1 MTPLEYLINSEIHTH
16 ESVKNSIRFVSI
28 FLNKD
33 FEYDSE
39 ILSILN
45 KDLCSFYLTDYYK
58 SHEECYKEYEFFLS
72 YDLSFIFSNFFHG
85 FRNMRNIAIYRHL
98 NEYIYGNLTE
108 YDVKLWETYTPTS
121 KKPILFKLELF
132 NDETLHYEI
141 NLMYIN
147 IILPYID
154 IFRKEVLKRIT
165 FEKYS
170 AYFSLYFS
178 LFLLLILLLF
188 FIFLLPRIRY
198 LNNFIFLTKNML
210 SLIPLSILA
219 SQNNIKSI
227 YKIV

>member
-16 ESVKNSIRFVSI
+16 ESVKNSIRFVSF

-33 FEYDSE
+33 FEYDNE

-58 SHEECYKEYEFFLS
+58 SHEECYKEYKFFLS

-85 FRNMRNIAIYRHL
+85 FRNMRNIAIYKHL
-98 NEYIYGNLTE
+98 TEYIYGNLTE

-132 NDETLHYEI
+132 NDKELHSEI

-154 IFRKEVLKRIT
+154 IFRKEILKRVSLK
-165 FEKYS
+165 KYS
-170 AYFSLYFS
+170 SYFTLYFL
-178 LFLLLILLLF
+178 LFLLLILLLYF
-188 FIFLLPRIRY
+188 SFLLPRIRY
-198 LNNFIFLTKNML
+198 LNKFIFLTKNLL
-210 SLIPLSILA
+210 SLIPLSILTTE
-219 SQNNIKSI
+219 NNIKSFYNLI
-227 YKIV
+227 

>member
-1 MTPLEYLINSEIHTH
+1 MTSLEYLINSEVKTH
-16 ESVKNSIRFVSI
+16 DSIINSIKQVNT

-39 ILSILN
+39 ILGILN
-45 KDLCSFYLTDYYK
+45 KDLCSFYLTDYYE
-58 SHEECYKEYEFFLS
+58 SHEECFQKHEFFLR
-72 YDLSFIFSNFFHG
+72 YDISFIFSNFFQNL
-85 FRNMRNIAIYRHL
+85 RSLRNIATYRHL
-98 NEYIYGNLTE
+98 TEYIYGNLTE
-108 YDVKLWETYTPTS
+108 YNVKLWETYVPTNE
-121 KKPILFKLELF
+121 KPILFKLELF